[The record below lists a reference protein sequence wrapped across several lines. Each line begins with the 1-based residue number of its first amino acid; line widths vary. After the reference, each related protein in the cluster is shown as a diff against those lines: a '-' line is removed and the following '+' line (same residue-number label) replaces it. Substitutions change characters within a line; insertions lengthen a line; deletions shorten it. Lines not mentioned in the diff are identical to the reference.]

1 MSTPSPTPNTPTT
14 PAATGGPPV
23 RSQFASDPEMREL
36 VEMFV
41 GELPQRMQALTEAL
55 KAQQWDVVHRIS
67 HQLKGASA
75 GYGFPT
81 VGTAAAKVEDVVKSG
96 PISTQQSLTQLVE
109 SVNQLTGLCKRVI
122 V

>member
-1 MSTPSPTPNTPTT
+1 MSTPSPTPNTTT
-14 PAATGGPPV
+14 PPAASSGPPV

-36 VEMFV
+36 VMMFV
-41 GELPQRMQALTEAL
+41 EELPQRMQALTDAL

-81 VGTAAAKVEDVVKSG
+81 VGTAAAKVEDVVKAG
-96 PISTQQSLTQLVE
+96 PIATQQSLAQLTE
-109 SVNQLTGLCKRVI
+109 SVNQLTGLCKRVMA
-122 V
+122 